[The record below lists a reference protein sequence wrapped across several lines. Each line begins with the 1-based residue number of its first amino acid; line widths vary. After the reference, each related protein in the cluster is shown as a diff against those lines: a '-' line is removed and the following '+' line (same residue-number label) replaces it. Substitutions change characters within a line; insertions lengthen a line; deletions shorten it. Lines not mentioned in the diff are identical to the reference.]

1 MDLNIF
7 KNTDIIYITGHRNPD
22 ADSLVS
28 AKIMQDILI
37 DNGIDARWV
46 VWQGDKV
53 DPSSVLLLENIM
65 DKKPL
70 ILADSDIKGKK
81 FLLVDHND
89 VLQSI
94 GDKNLAIAAI
104 DHHSPSGQIENLYFS
119 DHCCTALY
127 IYMMFCDSYDFSDT
141 QKQQI
146 FRAFLGDSVF
156 GRSSRYKTD
165 KDGAAVRK
173 LGYSNDY
180 DEYFKKYFIPTDLT
194 DYKTAFA
201 ENGVKSYKYSWAE
214 MKSGYI
220 EAMDTALLAEYKS
233 FVADYSG
240 NFLGIWLDYSV
251 PKTYA
256 FFKYSGKLYEYV
268 YDCVASRAA
277 LIMPYIIKTF
287 GE

>member
-7 KNTDIIYITGHRNPD
+7 KKYDTVYITGHRNPD

-28 AKIMQDILI
+28 AKIMQDILT
-37 DNGIDARWV
+37 DSGIKAQWV
-46 VWQGDKV
+46 IWQGDKV
-53 DPSSVLLLENIM
+53 DPVSASLLEDVM
-65 DKKPL
+65 DRQPVVL
-70 ILADSDIKGKK
+70 PDSETNGKK

-89 VLQSI
+89 VLQSV
-94 GDKNLAIAAI
+94 GDKSLAVAAI
-104 DHHSPSGQIENLYFS
+104 DHHSPSGQIEQLFFS

-127 IYMMFCDSYDFSDT
+127 IYMMFRDRYSFSAA
-141 QKQQI
+141 QKEQI

-156 GRSSRYKTD
+156 GRSSRYKAE
-165 KDGAAVRK
+165 KDGSAVRL

-180 DEYFKKYFIPTDLT
+180 EEYFKKYFVPTDLA

-201 ENGVKSYKYSWAE
+201 ENGIKSYKYSWAE

-220 EAMDTALLAEYKS
+220 EAMDIKLLAEYKS
-233 FVADYSG
+233 FVRNYGG

-256 FFKYSGKLYEYV
+256 FFKYNGKLYEYE

-277 LIMPYIIKTF
+277 LIMPCIIKTF
-287 GE
+287 GK